1 MADAFGK
8 PIEEVQEYLDRVS
21 AATAY
26 AAMSVGNNV
35 RIYENEEEYLKAV
48 PNRQLAERLQT
59 SAQYDTKTGTIHLSP
74 NATVFDVVEERL
86 HGDIRDKGFTDEELD
101 EMAGELLE
109 SKNETVKDIAAR
121 REQRYGD
128 LKNEDGTRSRDMNEE
143 IVVGVMRETR
153 EGEFQ
158 NENLK
163 QLSLEV
169 DQKYGQQ
176 RLQAQVEESGQSLS
190 VQMEKYGQMYRDYTD
205 AGVADLDR
213 RYGKEAV
220 DAELIAQEPE
230 GSSRSADEIRAAL
243 SYNDV
248 LKLAENMLFDSGNRH
263 GKSWLQKGA
272 RIGVSPIAELNELAE
287 VYEAFEKA
295 GLLEDGVLN
304 QDIPVLVMSID
315 NVGSVRIKLNGE
327 TLIFES
333 GMDQSLVKPF
343 REGVGL

>member
-1 MADAFGK
+1 M
-8 PIEEVQEYLDRVS
+8 
-21 AATAY
+21 
-26 AAMSVGNNV
+26 
-35 RIYENEEEYLKAV
+35 
-48 PNRQLAERLQT
+48 
-59 SAQYDTKTGTIHLSP
+59 SP

-220 DAELIAQEPE
+220 DAKLIAQEPE
-230 GSSRSADEIRAAL
+230 GSSRSADEIRASL

-248 LKLAENMLFDSGNRH
+248 LKLG
-263 GKSWLQKGA
+263 
-272 RIGVSPIAELNELAE
+272 
-287 VYEAFEKA
+287 
-295 GLLEDGVLN
+295 
-304 QDIPVLVMSID
+304 
-315 NVGSVRIKLNGE
+315 
-327 TLIFES
+327 
-333 GMDQSLVKPF
+333 
-343 REGVGL
+343 

>member
-1 MADAFGK
+1 MSNVAGMSKAKKAAEELEKARESEDAAEISAAEQNLAEALIDVETENEALKNKVKQLIDTGTPENLALAETIMTLAQEARALETVSSKDASEISGTTSAKVAVSGRARNARLNLEKAVEAADKALKGEGTFADTESLTETAYQPLLELEETYKPTAQEMADAFGK
-8 PIEEVQEYLDRVS
+8 PIEEVQEYLDKVS

-153 EGEFQ
+153 
-158 NENLK
+158 
-163 QLSLEV
+163 
-169 DQKYGQQ
+169 
-176 RLQAQVEESGQSLS
+176 RA
-190 VQMEKYGQMYRDYTD
+190 
-205 AGVADLDR
+205 
-213 RYGKEAV
+213 
-220 DAELIAQEPE
+220 
-230 GSSRSADEIRAAL
+230 SSRM
-243 SYNDV
+243 
-248 LKLAENMLFDSGNRH
+248 K
-263 GKSWLQKGA
+263 
-272 RIGVSPIAELNELAE
+272 
-287 VYEAFEKA
+287 
-295 GLLEDGVLN
+295 
-304 QDIPVLVMSID
+304 
-315 NVGSVRIKLNGE
+315 
-327 TLIFES
+327 T
-333 GMDQSLVKPF
+333 
-343 REGVGL
+343 